1 METANI
7 KEDAGKIVDDLKE
20 DSIWDDPMQKIGSSA

>member
-7 KEDAGKIVDDLKE
+7 KEDAGKIVDD
-20 DSIWDDPMQKIGSSA
+20 PMQKIGSSA